1 MTAPGSAFE
10 QVLEAV
16 RAGLHARKAD
26 LARRVEQVE
35 RALEAYEAAVEDE
48 LALHYAA
55 EHGLKRPR
63 PRGAPPQVAAEAL
76 LAAVMNLPELASPPS
91 VAPASLPPE
100 TAPPESLAEPEPA
113 EVEAVSTLWPRLLAR
128 ARRAPLVVV
137 GGVSKRERGLEVP
150 VALKAHLEWIDTTR
164 QGTHAIG
171 NLERRIRAGRLT
183 GLVVLEG
190 MISHRHSD
198 PLISAARQV
207 GLPCAYAGRGGR
219 AALTRALDEL
229 EAALGRGDASE

>member
-1 MTAPGSAFE
+1 MTTPGSAFE

-16 RAGLHARKAD
+16 RAGLHARRAD
-26 LARRVEQVE
+26 LARRVDQVE
-35 RALEAYEAAVEDE
+35 RALSAYVAAVEDE
-48 LALHYAA
+48 LAAHYAA

-63 PRGAPPQVAAEAL
+63 PRGAPPQVAAEL
-76 LAAVMNLPELASPPS
+76 LLSTVMSLPELASPPS
-91 VAPASLPPE
+91 VPPE
-100 TAPPESLAEPEPA
+100 TVEPEPLSQPEPPP
-113 EVEAVSTLWPRLLAR
+113 EVDAVSSLWPRLLAR
-128 ARRAPLVVV
+128 APSAPLVVV
-137 GGVSKRERGLEVP
+137 GGVSKRERSLEVP

-219 AALTRALDEL
+219 AALARALDEI
-229 EAALGRGDASE
+229 EAALGRSEPSK